1 MMNRRKMTLAKTL
14 LASGLAALAL
24 SAVPAPALADG
35 PIVQSAEAAKAAFE
49 EDRKTILA
57 MAGDFKVTFDMQES
71 TPWMPGY
78 TPLERKISGG
88 YESVRVIEDTGTR
101 IVLQHLLVTGD
112 EANPYVVKHWRQDW
126 QYQPEA
132 ILAFKGGDTWELT
145 PVPER
150 MRAGRWS
157 QTVYQTDD
165 SPRYAG
171 WGEWETSQGIRRWRS
186 NWTARPLARRD
197 ALRGPVYDHY
207 MGINRHQLTPTGWIH
222 WQDNTK
228 MQTPADGA
236 GEAKPVVQEYVL
248 NTYERFD
255 GYNVAA
261 AEAYWERTK
270 GYWNAVRGK
279 WDAVAAAHGG
289 IRIAQEPSA
298 GTVIASE
305 LMSLADQIKDGEE
318 TTEAASA
325 KALALIE
332 EGTTGK
338 GG

>member
-1 MMNRRKMTLAKTL
+1 MEDAMNRLTKTLAKTL
-14 LASGLAALAL
+14 LSSGLAALAL
-24 SAVPAPALADG
+24 SAVPAPARADG
-35 PIVQSAEAAKAAFE
+35 PIVQTAEAAKAAFE
-49 EDRKTILA
+49 EDRQTILA

-71 TPWMPGY
+71 TPWMDGY

-126 QYQPEA
+126 EYQPQK
-132 ILAFKGGDTWELT
+132 ILAFTGGDNWEWKA
-145 PVPER
+145 VPEK

-157 QTVYQTDD
+157 QTVYQVDD

-171 WGEWETSQGIRRWRS
+171 WGEWETTQGIRR
-186 NWTARPLARRD
+186 
-197 ALRGPVYDHY
+197 PVYDHY

-228 MQTPADGA
+228 MVTPKEG

-248 NTYERFD
+248 NTYERFN

-261 AEAYWERTK
+261 AETYWEKTQ
-270 GYWNAVRGK
+270 GYWDAVRGK
-279 WDAVAAAHGG
+279 WDDVAAANGG
-289 IRIAQEPSA
+289 IRIAQEASA
-298 GTVIASE
+298 GTTIANE
-305 LMSLADQIKDGEE
+305 LMLLADAIKDGKE
-318 TTEAASA
+318 TPEAASA

-332 EGTTGK
+332 EGTARK

>member
-1 MMNRRKMTLAKTL
+1 MEDIMMNRLTKTL

-24 SAVPAPALADG
+24 AAVPAPALADG

-112 EANPYVVKHWRQDW
+112 AANPYVVKHWRQDW

-145 PVPER
+145 PVPEK

-197 ALRGPVYDHY
+197 AIRSPVYDHY

-236 GEAKPVVQEYVL
+236 GEARPVVQEYVL
-248 NTYERFD
+248 NTYERYD

-270 GYWNAVRGK
+270 DYWNAVRSK

-305 LMSLADQIKDGEE
+305 LMTLADQIKDGEE

>member
-14 LASGLAALAL
+14 LATGLAALAL

-197 ALRGPVYDHY
+197 AIRGPVYDHY

>member
-1 MMNRRKMTLAKTL
+1 
-14 LASGLAALAL
+14 
-24 SAVPAPALADG
+24 
-35 PIVQSAEAAKAAFE
+35 
-49 EDRKTILA
+49 

-71 TPWMPGY
+71 TAWMDGY
-78 TPLERKISGG
+78 TPLDRKISGG

-112 EANPYVVKHWRQDW
+112 DANPYVVKHWRQDW
-126 QYQPEA
+126 EYQPNK
-132 ILAFKGGDTWELT
+132 ILTFTGGDSWEWT
-145 PVPER
+145 AVPEK

-157 QTVYQTDD
+157 QTVYQVDD

-171 WGEWETSQGIRRWRS
+171 WGQWETTHGVKRWRS

-197 ALRGPVYDHY
+197 AIRNPVYDRY

-228 MQTPADGA
+228 LMPAQDGS
-236 GEAKPVVQEYVL
+236 GEMVPVVQEYVL

-261 AEAYWERTK
+261 AEAYWDKTK
-270 GYWNAVRGK
+270 DY
-279 WDAVAAAHGG
+279 WDAVRAKWDEVAEANGG
-289 IRIAQEPSA
+289 IRIEQEAGA
-298 GTVIASE
+298 GTAIADE
-305 LMSLADQIKDGEE
+305 LLILADKIKAGKADPQE
-318 TTEAASA
+318 ASA
-325 KALALIE
+325 QAVALIA
-332 EGTTGK
+332 EGTSRN

>member
-1 MMNRRKMTLAKTL
+1 MTRLTKTL

-24 SAVPAPALADG
+24 AAVPAAPALADG
-35 PIVQSAEAAKAAFE
+35 PIVQSTEAARAAFE

-71 TPWMPGY
+71 TPWMAGY
-78 TPLERKISGG
+78 TPLDRKISGG

-126 QYQPEA
+126 EYQPA
-132 ILAFKGGDTWELT
+132 QILAYKGGDVWELT
-145 PVPER
+145 PVPEK

-157 QTVYQTDD
+157 QTVYQVDD

-171 WGEWETSQGIRRWRS
+171 WGQWETSQGIRRWRS

-197 ALRGPVYDHY
+197 AIRHPVYDHY

-228 MQTPADGA
+228 MMTPAQGGDA
-236 GEAKPVVQEYVL
+236 RPVVQEYVL

-261 AEAYWERTK
+261 AEAYWEKTR
-270 GYWNAVRGK
+270 GFWDAVRGK
-279 WDAVAAAHGG
+279 WDEVAAANGG
-289 IRIAQEPSA
+289 IRIAQEPGA
-298 GTVIASE
+298 GTAIADE
-305 LMSLADQIKDGEE
+305 LLTLADSINAGAESP
-318 TTEAASA
+318 AAARA

-332 EGTTGK
+332 AGTANS

>member
-1 MMNRRKMTLAKTL
+1 MEDTMTRLTKTL

-24 SAVPAPALADG
+24 AAVPAPALADG

-126 QYQPEA
+126 EYQPDA
-132 ILAFKGGDTWELT
+132 ILAYKGGDTWELT
-145 PVPER
+145 PVPEK

-171 WGEWETSQGIRRWRS
+171 WGEWETTQGIRRWRS

-197 ALRGPVYDHY
+197 AIRNPVYDHY

-228 MQTPADGA
+228 MITPAEGGD
-236 GEAKPVVQEYVL
+236 AKPVVQEYVL

-279 WDAVAAAHGG
+279 WEDVAESNGG
-289 IRIAQEPSA
+289 IRIAQEASA

-305 LMSLADQIKDGEE
+305 LMTLADQIKDGKE
-318 TTEAASA
+318 TPEAASA
-325 KALALIE
+325 KAVALIE
-332 EGTTGK
+332 DGTSRK